1 MTDHGQGVRAALSA
15 TRPLADVFAAAGYQ
29 LYLVGGIIRDD
40 RAGRS
45 RPDSADYDLTTDA
58 RPDRIKELVSP
69 LADAV
74 WSLGERFGT
83 IGCSLGGQDYE
94 ITTHRA
100 DTYEPDSRKPVVA
113 FGDNVH
119 DDLARR
125 DFTINAMAVDL
136 ADERLVDPFD
146 GAADLAAGVLRTP
159 LDPAISFSDD
169 PLRMARAARFLATLN
184 LTPDP
189 ALVEAVVSMASR
201 MRIVSVERV
210 REELSKMMALTDPQP
225 GFAFLSSTGLLAELL
240 PAVAAAG
247 LDHELVGR
255 RVALVNAAGSSGDRV
270 AARWAA
276 LLLDADA
283 DRRRSE
289 LQRLKP
295 SSELEQSVRW
305 LDDAAS
311 WLADGAVPT
320 DRPTLRRV
328 AAAAPKGMTV
338 EERLEFVAA
347 LRSGADLTEAAATL
361 TELRAT
367 EPDLDAPRPP
377 LTGLEVAQQLGVEPG
392 PVIGEAHAWLLAHR
406 FEHGPLSASEAQALL
421 DRWWSE
427 RS

>member
-1 MTDHGQGVRAALSA
+1 
-15 TRPLADVFAAAGYQ
+15 
-29 LYLVGGIIRDD
+29 
-40 RAGRS
+40 
-45 RPDSADYDLTTDA
+45 
-58 RPDRIKELVSP
+58 
-69 LADAV
+69 
-74 WSLGERFGT
+74 
-83 IGCSLGGQDYE
+83 
-94 ITTHRA
+94 
-100 DTYEPDSRKPVVA
+100 
-113 FGDNVH
+113 
-119 DDLARR
+119 
-125 DFTINAMAVDL
+125 MAIDL

-159 LDPAISFSDD
+159 LDSAISFSDD

-189 ALVEAVVSMASR
+189 ALVEAVVSMAGR

-210 REELSKMMALTDPQP
+210 REELSKMMALPTR
-225 GFAFLSSTGLLAELL
+225 FAFLSSTGLLAELL

-283 DRRRSE
+283 DRRPSE

-305 LDDAAS
+305 LVDAAP
-311 WLADGAVPT
+311 WLTVGAVPT

-406 FEHGPLSASEAQALL
+406 FEHG
-421 DRWWSE
+421 R
-427 RS
+427 